1 MCVCVHCHW
10 ELSTSATVW
19 IVTAVC
25 MCYST
30 CVLGGGP
37 VMCAGTPESPE
48 ERAGSQ
54 VVEASGGEVPPQ
66 QTEQAEP
73 SRGGTQPNLEE
84 ERCMG
89 WGKGHV
95 HMYPI

>member
-1 MCVCVHCHW
+1 MCVYIVIGSCLPLPLSRLSLQCVCV
-10 ELSTSATVW
+10 
-19 IVTAVC
+19 
-25 MCYST
+25 T

-37 VMCAGTPESPE
+37 FLCAGTPESPE

-66 QTEQAEP
+66 QPEQAEP

-84 ERCMG
+84 ERCVG